1 MNERSIR
8 DFHGEVAM
16 LKTLCHPNIVQF
28 IGACCD
34 PICLITEYCHKGNLF
49 DVLQNAPSSLEW
61 SLVLK
66 LATDAA
72 RGMAFLHAHK
82 PVIIHRDLK
91 SLNLLVSD
99 RWTLKVSDFGLSRF
113 KAASVMT
120 GQCGTYQWMAPE
132 VIASQHYN
140 EKAVRGGGEWVC
152 RGGSGGGALAVAL
165 TLSRALDSSTPI
177 LLFCR
182 STSLPLTLSFFPSFP
197 TSPALLSLLYLPIL
211 LFLHHALLSPGRVF
225 IWHQSMGDVHPP
237 SAVPWHAANASRDR
251 RHDASPEAGH
261 PHRMP

>member
-34 PICLITEYCHKGNLF
+34 PICLVTEYCHKGNLF

-140 EKAVRGGGEWVC
+140 EKAVRGGGEW
-152 RGGSGGGALAVAL
+152 GAGLAVAP
-165 TLSRALDSSTPI
+165 TLSHALDSRTPI
-177 LLFCR
+177 LPVCR
-182 STSLPLTLSFFPSFP
+182 STSLPLTPSLFPPFPTLPSFCPSSIFPPFSSSTLSFPQDVYSFGINLWEMYTRQVPYRGMQPMKSRSPS
-197 TSPALLSLLYLPIL
+197 
-211 LFLHHALLSPGRVF
+211 
-225 IWHQSMGDVHPP
+225 
-237 SAVPWHAANASRDR
+237 
-251 RHDASPEAGH
+251 
-261 PHRMP
+261 